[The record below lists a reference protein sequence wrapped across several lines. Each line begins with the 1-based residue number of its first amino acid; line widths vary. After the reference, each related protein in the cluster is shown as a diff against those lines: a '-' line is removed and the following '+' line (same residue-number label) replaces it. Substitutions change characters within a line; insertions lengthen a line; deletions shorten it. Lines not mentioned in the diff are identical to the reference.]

1 MSTLKKA
8 SCGTME
14 SSDAYMELEP
24 IAAGV
29 QIDLQ
34 SVVEHQFGD
43 SIRALAA
50 DMLQQEGIDNVSL
63 RIVEHFPRFSVEY
76 SKTCFLVPG
85 VVFIFRL
92 MYFPDR
98 FYDN

>member
-1 MSTLKKA
+1 MTIELKKA

-24 IAAGV
+24 AASGV
-29 QIDLQ
+29 KIDLQ

-50 DMLQQEGIDNVSL
+50 EMLRQEGIDNVTL
-63 RIVEHFPRFSVEY
+63 RIVDRGALECTLRA
-76 SKTCFLVPG
+76 
-85 VVFIFRL
+85 RL
-92 MYFPDR
+92 ETLIAR
-98 FYDN
+98 AREAGGANA

>member
-1 MSTLKKA
+1 MNTLKKA

-24 IAAGV
+24 IEAGT
-29 QIDLQ
+29 QIEPQ

-50 DMLQQEGIDNVSL
+50 EMLKEEGVENVKLSIVDRGALECTL
-63 RIVEHFPRFSVEY
+63 RA
-76 SKTCFLVPG
+76 
-85 VVFIFRL
+85 RL
-92 MYFPDR
+92 ETLIGR
-98 FYDN
+98 AREEAAHA

>member
-24 IAAGV
+24 IAAGG

-63 RIVEHFPRFSVEY
+63 RIVDRGALECTLRA
-76 SKTCFLVPG
+76 
-85 VVFIFRL
+85 RL
-92 MYFPDR
+92 ETLIAR
-98 FYDN
+98 AREAGGANA

>member
-1 MSTLKKA
+1 MNTLKKA

-24 IAAGV
+24 IEAGT
-29 QIDLQ
+29 QIELQ

-50 DMLQQEGIDNVSL
+50 EMLKGEGVENVKLSIVDRGALECTL
-63 RIVEHFPRFSVEY
+63 RA
-76 SKTCFLVPG
+76 
-85 VVFIFRL
+85 RL
-92 MYFPDR
+92 ETLIGR
-98 FYDN
+98 AREEAAHA

>member
-1 MSTLKKA
+1 MNTLKKA

-24 IAAGV
+24 IEAGV

-50 DMLQQEGIDNVSL
+50 EMLQQENIENVSL
-63 RIVEHFPRFSVEY
+63 RIVDRGALECTLRA
-76 SKTCFLVPG
+76 
-85 VVFIFRL
+85 RL
-92 MYFPDR
+92 ETLIAR
-98 FYDN
+98 AREAGGANA

>member
-1 MSTLKKA
+1 MNTLKKA

-24 IAAGV
+24 IDGAT
-29 QIDLQ
+29 QIELQ

-50 DMLQQEGIDNVSL
+50 EMLKEEGVENVKLSIVDRGALECTL
-63 RIVEHFPRFSVEY
+63 RA
-76 SKTCFLVPG
+76 
-85 VVFIFRL
+85 RL
-92 MYFPDR
+92 ETLIGR
-98 FYDN
+98 AREEAAHA